1 MKRRAAFRLAWIMC
15 ALTLA
20 MIFATVVLA
29 VLNPGRLDDLSFS
42 IVGVAGAVV
51 GGVVASKRPDNPV
64 G

>member
-1 MKRRAAFRLAWIMC
+1 M
-15 ALTLA
+15 TLILISCTA
-20 MIFATVVLA
+20 VLA
-29 VLNPGRLDDLSFS
+29 VLNPGRLDELSFS